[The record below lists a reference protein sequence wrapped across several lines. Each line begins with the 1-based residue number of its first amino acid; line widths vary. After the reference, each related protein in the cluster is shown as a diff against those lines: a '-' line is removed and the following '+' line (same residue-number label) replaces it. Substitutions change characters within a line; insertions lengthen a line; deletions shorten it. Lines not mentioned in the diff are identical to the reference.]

1 MKGSMKMDRL
11 PVYALNVET
20 RLAVD
25 KSAYDMEEY
34 DKYCTEGKAFL
45 KFFEDVETG
54 MHLRE
59 SQMKD
64 ADKSIEFLTL
74 SRDIEVLMSL
84 FHTYEFEL
92 SYTSNLVEKKQLQYQ
107 YEMILRYRYAIGLY
121 DADETFENY
130 RTRKIESIDGWNT
143 KIKFVP
149 SLPTI
154 RNSEDMIDESKTE
167 YVDQLMDTFNQLIIE
182 DQSFEEARQEV
193 KWQLETIYLPTKA
206 GRTPTARGMR
216 FSFTEQSAIQAELI
230 LKFKNN
236 LRNAYLYDNEF
247 SRARYLNVLN
257 TIYSVNLKVSG
268 IEVST
273 SPAEITNR
281 EHLDASYIQTGI
293 LGMSMYEASQT
304 YADNIRMRGTRGH
317 GIAAE
322 KANDLIDRVLG
333 KEAAILG
340 DDNAKNGADRLVDGE
355 HIQTKYCS
363 TGGKAI
369 SECFHDGKF
378 RYVIDGKP
386 MQIEVPSDKYEQAL
400 QSMQQRIERGDLSDL
415 GITNPEEAEKIIR
428 KGNVSYKTAQRIA
441 KAGTVEGLSY
451 DAAKGMVTGLQTFGV
466 SATITF
472 ATSIW
477 KGEGVDEALNRALKD
492 GTTLFGRHVMQHVLT
507 QQLGRTA
514 IEKTLRPATD
524 FMVKNVLGS
533 KTSAQIVN
541 TFLRQASQKGIHGA
555 AAMNHLS
562 KVFRGNLV
570 TMAVTTTILSAG
582 SVYDILNGRISG
594 GQLLKNIGTA
604 GSSVGGAIIGASVG
618 SVVPVV
624 GTFVGGLV
632 GGWLGGKASKK
643 VLDQFIED
651 DMVQLLET
659 WKKGFVRN
667 IEELQMDRD
676 EVNYLADKM
685 FDIDLQKEMKQLH
698 ASSNESQYISDRID
712 PYIDAVLKAR
722 PKIENISTLVENYQ
736 EIA

>member
-1 MKGSMKMDRL
+1 MEHL
-11 PVYALNVET
+11 PVYMLDVET

-25 KSAYDMEEY
+25 KSAYDLEEY
-34 DKYCTEGKAFL
+34 DKQSNEGKSFL
-45 KFFEDVETG
+45 KFFEDVEREISY
-54 MHLRE
+54 RE
-59 SQMKD
+59 SEMKD
-64 ADKSIEFLTL
+64 AKKSIELLTL
-74 SRDIEVLMSL
+74 NRDIEVLMSL
-84 FHTYEFEL
+84 FRTYESEL
-92 SYTSNLVEKKQLQYQ
+92 SYVSNLVEKRQLQYQ
-107 YEMILRYRYAIGLY
+107 YEMTLRYRYALGLY
-121 DADETFENY
+121 DTDETFDDY
-130 RTRKIESIDGWNT
+130 RTRKIEGVEGWNH
-143 KIKFVP
+143 KFKFVF

-154 RNSEDMIDESKTE
+154 QNIEDMMDESKTE
-167 YVDQLMDTFNQLIIE
+167 YVDQLMNTFHQLIRMDDTFEWAKN
-182 DQSFEEARQEV
+182 EV
-193 KWQLETIYLPTKA
+193 EWHLHAIYLATKPDWNPSL
-206 GRTPTARGMR
+206 RNMR
-216 FSFTEQSAIQAELI
+216 FSFMEQSAIQAELI
-230 LKFKNN
+230 LKSKNE
-236 LRNAYLYDNEF
+236 LRDAYLYENEF
-247 SRARYLNVLN
+247 NIKKYLSILN
-257 TIYSVNLKVSG
+257 TVYHVNLKVSG
-268 IEVST
+268 VKVEH
-273 SPAEITNR
+273 SPFELLDR
-281 EHLDASYIQTGI
+281 EHLDASYIKMGI
-293 LGMSMYEASQT
+293 LGLSMYEASQT
-304 YADNIRMRGTRGH
+304 YAENIRMRGTRGH

-333 KEAAILG
+333 KDAAILG

-415 GITNPEEAEKIIR
+415 GTTNPEEAEKIIR

-441 KAGTVEGLSY
+441 KAGTIEGLSY

-472 ATSIW
+472 ATAIW
-477 KGEGVDEALNRALKD
+477 KGEEVDEALNRALKD

-514 IEKTLRPATD
+514 IEKALRPATD
-524 FMVKNVLGS
+524 FVVKNVLGS

-541 TFLRQASQKGIHGA
+541 TFLRQASQKGLHGA
-555 AAMNHLS
+555 AAMTHLS

-570 TMAVTTTILSAG
+570 TMAITTTILSAG

-594 GQLLKNIGTA
+594 GQLLKNVGTA

-712 PYIDAVLKAR
+712 PFIDAVLKAR
-722 PKIENISTLVENYQ
+722 PKIENISSLVENYQ